1 MASGY
6 GDNAEEFDEDKFLKR
21 QTQHKVVLAKFA
33 NELEARAK
41 RTPIPPPPLV
51 DSVHRQV

>member
-21 QTQHKVVLAKFA
+21 KTQHQVVLAKFA
-33 NELEARAK
+33 NELEARAN
-41 RTPIPPPPLV
+41 RTPVAPPPLV
-51 DSVHRQV
+51 NSEHR